1 MGVATPTRTQAAH
14 VSLADALDTSGLL
27 REHHGVWVAL
37 FELGDWRP
45 WLDEAG
51 RILDPSEQHRC
62 LSRRNPTDRERLVLC
77 YALRRLLLGRVMGC
91 DARAVPLERDPA
103 GCPRIAGAN
112 LFTSLSHA
120 GDAAAVAITATGPV
134 GIDIEPAS
142 RAPVMADIAGRV
154 CHADDVIPEH
164 GTAREL
170 ALLDLWVRKEAY
182 LKACA
187 TGLERE
193 MDTFAAPRDAMLP
206 LPGGASTQV
215 RMLDAGEAC
224 VAAGAAPPPAIF
236 HVVWMHPQP

>member
-1 MGVATPTRTQAAH
+1 MGVATPTRMRTAP
-14 VSLADALDTSGLL
+14 VPLADALDTRGLL
-27 REHHGVWVAL
+27 REHCGVRVAL

-51 RILDPSEQHRC
+51 GILDPSEHHRC
-62 LSRRNPTDRERLVLC
+62 LSRRNPMDRERLVLC

-120 GDAAAVAITATGPV
+120 GDAAAVAITSMEPV
-134 GIDIEPAS
+134 GIDIEPVS
-142 RAPVMADIAGRV
+142 RASVMADIAGRV
-154 CHADDVIPEH
+154 CHPDDVVPEQ

-170 ALLDLWVRKEAY
+170 ALLQLWVRKEAY

-193 MDTFAAPRDAMLP
+193 MDTFAAPQDAMLP
-206 LPGGASTQV
+206 LPDGASTQV
-215 RMLDAGEAC
+215 RMLDAGKAW
-224 VAAGAAPPPAIF
+224 VAAGAAPPPATF
-236 HVVWMHPQP
+236 HVAWLHPQP